1 VAAASVVLWDIS
13 SMPHLGRL
21 IRPSYL
27 LILMNLFSKS
37 ARCICSGII
46 DVALQYLLQGIK

>member
-1 VAAASVVLWDIS
+1 MATASAVLWDIP

-21 IRPSYL
+21 IGPSYL

-37 ARCICSGII
+37 ARCLCSGII
-46 DVALQYLLQGIK
+46 DVALQYLLQAIT